1 MNSTSQICQQRF
13 LVCSCA
19 LRNRKQSLSI
29 PLRTD
34 YLMSFPSGEQ
44 SHHCYPTLRR
54 EDGHQVI
61 SGLCSLC
68 SFHSGLIWSLNS
80 LFDYLLL
87 EYILCLAMLSKWEN
101 LNIGSLA
108 CAIRAIARK
117 IKLRPTECFCLKNS
131 EWEAIFHLE
140 GLRGLDGCRAGD
152 SHGIPIPLA
161 YSANAQ
167 NRCSLEKDSGIS

>member
-1 MNSTSQICQQRF
+1 MNSTFQIFQQSF
-13 LVCSCA
+13 IVCSYA
-19 LRNRKQSLSI
+19 LRNRKQSLFI
-29 PLRTD
+29 LLRTD
-34 YLMSFPSGEQ
+34 FLMSFPSGEQ
-44 SHHCYPTLRR
+44 SHHCYPTLQR
-54 EDGHQVI
+54 EDGYQVI

-87 EYILCLAMLSKWEN
+87 EYTLCLAMLSKWEN

-117 IKLRPTECFCLKNS
+117 IKLRPTECFYLKNS

-140 GLRGLDGCRAGD
+140 GLQALEGCRAGD
-152 SHGIPIPLA
+152 SHCIPIQLA
-161 YSANAQ
+161 YSANAE
-167 NRCSLEKDSGIS
+167 NRCSLEKDSGLS